1 MLQSEEL
8 TYNLKTINSL
18 QTYTLCFDSRRSHS
32 TKPSDENKYKPKH
45 FMLIARVWD
54 SYSEN
59 VHAAQRKD
67 QLSNK
72 SGLNMDF
79 KFTARQK
86 N

>member
-1 MLQSEEL
+1 
-8 TYNLKTINSL
+8 
-18 QTYTLCFDSRRSHS
+18 
-32 TKPSDENKYKPKH
+32 
-45 FMLIARVWD
+45 MLIARVWD